1 MNHSDNTS
9 MLYLLDIQ
17 LEVDYANDEAA
28 PMFDVKGELQGSYPK
43 KASDPDMPYPGSVL
57 CLDQNR
63 DVILAYADMSSSWST
78 IVAETITVEDLGRFA
93 AMNALGGHALDPAM
107 RAFVHAIRPGKKYT
121 DRLLDA
127 MDGWLKGWLDH
138 RSKRFVS

>member
-28 PMFDVKGELQGSYPK
+28 PMFDVKRELQGSYPK

-57 CLDQNR
+57 CVDQNR
-63 DVILAYADMSSSWST
+63 HVILAYADMSSSWST
-78 IVAETITVEDLGRFA
+78 IVAEIITAEDLGRFA
-93 AMNALGGHALDPAM
+93 AMNALNGDTLDPAM
-107 RAFVHAIRPGKKYT
+107 RAFVHSIQPGKAYA

-127 MDGWLKGWLDH
+127 MDGWLKGWIEH
-138 RSKRFVS
+138 RSKRSVS